1 MNQGRRIV
9 YNLVFF
15 GVIGLALAVWA
26 ATSVISFDFVDR
38 PYTVTAQFDTSPGLS
53 PRFEVTYLGQR
64 IGAISKVELGK
75 KLVTAT
81 MKLDRDRKVP
91 RAVDAAV
98 RRKSAVGEPYV
109 DLQPS
114 AHTDPDRGPRLA
126 GGDRIPLGRTSTP
139 LAYSDLFKA
148 VDQLVAAVDPGDLR
162 TLVHELAVGVDGRG
176 DSLRQL
182 FVGVDQL
189 TGDLADNAQLLD
201 STIADLTTLTHTV
214 ASHSGAVASSIDNLA
229 ALAQT
234 LHASENDVAALLEHG
249 PTLGGTLAKLVT
261 GSGNDLGC
269 TLDALGVVASKLD
282 RPTVDALSHVIAK
295 SPKFLF
301 VLSGLLTE
309 KGLKGRLAIN
319 VGPTGPLV
327 YPKPLAPPVV
337 PKLRTCAEATAAGG
351 GAGGA
356 PAAASSTA
364 GPAAAV
370 GSVPAGPVPRASA
383 RATPPAALAPET
395 PPSKPTSVGG
405 DLRLSR
411 LVTPLASLALF
422 GAVVFGLAALRR
434 ARSRAVVPSATSDD
448 GGDGD

>member
-1 MNQGRRIV
+1 MNQHRRIV
-9 YNLVFF
+9 YNLAFF

-38 PYTVTAQFDTSPGLS
+38 PYKVTAQFDTSPGLS

-114 AHTDPDRGPRLA
+114 PNTDPDSGARLA
-126 GGDRIPLGRTSTP
+126 AGDRIPVERTATP
-139 LAYSDLFKA
+139 LAYSDLFRA
-148 VDQLVAAVDPGDLR
+148 VDQLVAAIDPGDLR
-162 TLVHELAVGVDGRG
+162 SLVHELAVGVDGRG

-201 STIADLTTLTHTV
+201 STIADLTTLTHTI
-214 ASHSGAVASSIDNLA
+214 ATHSGAVASSIDHLA

-234 LHASENDVAALLEHG
+234 LRSSENDVAALLEHG

-261 GSGNDLGC
+261 GSGSDLGC
-269 TLDALGVVASKLD
+269 AVDALGVVTSKLD
-282 RPTVDALSHVIAK
+282 RKTVDALNHVIAK

-351 GAGGA
+351 GEAGV
-356 PAAASSTA
+356 PASASSTA
-364 GPAAAV
+364 GPAPAV
-370 GSVPAGPVPRASA
+370 GAVPAGRGSP
-383 RATPPAALAPET
+383 
-395 PPSKPTSVGG
+395 
-405 DLRLSR
+405 
-411 LVTPLASLALF
+411 
-422 GAVVFGLAALRR
+422 
-434 ARSRAVVPSATSDD
+434 
-448 GGDGD
+448 

>member
-1 MNQGRRIV
+1 MNPGRRIV
-9 YNLVFF
+9 YNLAFF

-38 PYTVTAQFDTSPGLS
+38 PYSVTAQFDTSPGLS

-126 GGDRIPLGRTSTP
+126 GGDRIPLARTSTP

-182 FVGVDQL
+182 FVGVDQI

-214 ASHSGAVASSIDNLA
+214 ATHSGAVASSIDNLA

-234 LHASENDVAALLEHG
+234 LRTSESDVAALLEKG

-261 GSGNDLGC
+261 GSGADLGC
-269 TLDALGVVASKLD
+269 TVDALGVVASKLD
-282 RPTVDALSHVIAK
+282 RKTVDALNHVIAK

-351 GAGGA
+351 GEAGV
-356 PAAASSTA
+356 PASASSTA
-364 GPAAAV
+364 GPAPAV
-370 GSVPAGPVPRASA
+370 GPVPAGRVPRASA
-383 RATPPAALAPET
+383 RETPPAAPAPVT
-395 PPSKPTSVGG
+395 PPSKPTSLGG
-405 DLRLSR
+405 GVRVSQIT
-411 LVTPLASLALF
+411 TPLAVLVVLVAIALGF
-422 GAVVFGLAALRR
+422 TARR
-434 ARSRAVVPSATSDD
+434 RWSRAAVPSTTGED

>member
-1 MNQGRRIV
+1 MNANRRIV
-9 YNLVFF
+9 YNLAFF

-81 MKLDRDRKVP
+81 MKLDRGRKVP

-126 GGDRIPLGRTSTP
+126 GGDRIPLARTSTP
-139 LAYSDLFKA
+139 LAYSDLFRA

-201 STIADLTTLTHTV
+201 STISDLTTLTDTV
-214 ASHSGAVASSIDNLA
+214 ATHSGAVGSSIDNLA
-229 ALAQT
+229 SLAQT
-234 LHASENDVAALLEHG
+234 LHASENDVAALLEKG
-249 PTLGGTLAKLVT
+249 PTLGATLAKLVT
-261 GSGNDLGC
+261 GSGSDLGC
-269 TLDALGVVASKLD
+269 AVDALGVVASKLD
-282 RPTVDALSHVIAK
+282 RTTVDALNHVIAK

-309 KGLKGRLAIN
+309 KGLKGRVAIN
-319 VGPTGPLV
+319 LGPTGPLV
-327 YPKPLAPPVV
+327 YPKPLGPPVV
-337 PKLRTCAEATAAGG
+337 PKLRTCAEVSAVGG

-370 GSVPAGPVPRASA
+370 AGVPAERVPRASA
-383 RATPPAALAPET
+383 PATPLAVPAPET

-405 DLRLSR
+405 GLRLSAVLKP
-411 LVTPLASLALF
+411 LVPLAVILAI
-422 GAVVFGLAALRR
+422 ALGFTARR
-434 ARSRAVVPSATSDD
+434 RFRSRAAVPSTAGED
-448 GGDGD
+448 GGNDA